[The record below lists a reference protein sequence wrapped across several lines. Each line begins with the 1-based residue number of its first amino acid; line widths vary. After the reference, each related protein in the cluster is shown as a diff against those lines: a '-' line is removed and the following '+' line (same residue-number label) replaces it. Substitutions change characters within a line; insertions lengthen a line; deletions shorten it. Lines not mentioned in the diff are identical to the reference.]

1 MEEKS
6 GNAGIYTNAD
16 FLKNSFRWLYDLTFR
31 NSYVIVFPFPM

>member
-6 GNAGIYTNAD
+6 GDASIYRNAD
-16 FLKNSFRWLYDLTFR
+16 FLGIVRKYFFR